1 MGQRILDAA
10 DLNETLETGLF
21 TSVGGYPKFW
31 IAEDGEALSYD
42 AVIANKEL
50 ILSAI
55 KDGGDPQWNVTG
67 CEINYEDA
75 SLVCAHTNEHIPS
88 AYGDD

>member
-10 DLNETLETGLF
+10 DLNETLEGGAF

-31 IAEDGEALSYD
+31 IAEDGESLSYD
-42 AVIANKEL
+42 AVIAEKDL
-50 ILSAI
+50 ILAAI
-55 KDGGDPQWNVTG
+55 KDGNDPQWNVVF
-67 CEINYEDA
+67 CDLNYEDTG
-75 SLVCAHTNEHIPS
+75 LVCAHTNEPIPS

>member
-75 SLVCAHTNEHIPS
+75 SLVCAHTNKPIPS

>member
-75 SLVCAHTNEHIPS
+75 SLVCAHTNEPIPS